1 MYIYFIF
8 YFFILYIVYERIK
21 HQLKS
26 EEALAENEEEYEDSM
41 GNVLS
46 KKMYDDLR
54 RQGLL

>member
-1 MYIYFIF
+1 M
-8 YFFILYIVYERIK
+8 
-21 HQLKS
+21 KS